1 MNRKQCRNTR
11 REIDEL
17 ESGQQPG
24 EQASAH
30 LAVCST
36 CRDFRDERADLRRL
50 VASLEPVVAP
60 ADFDMRL
67 RARIAGERQTDR
79 QQPFF
84 VGLIGTP
91 AIAAA
96 ALVVLVVGSIVWVA
110 QRKGDQS
117 PTVPTRETAVNP
129 GADPTVVQTK
139 TNSVEDNAVAPERG
153 ADLLAHNTGK
163 PSGPG
168 KGRPSIHRPASSR
181 DFNVSEARSIRQ
193 GDVDET
199 FVNAPSKPVVVSFQ
213 NERGTTRKISLPP
226 VSFGAQSLV
235 DNRVA
240 NYSPNSRIW

>member
-17 ESGQQPG
+17 EIGQQPG

-36 CRDFRDERADLRRL
+36 CRAFRDERADLRRV

-60 ADFDMRL
+60 ADFEMRL

-110 QRKGDQS
+110 QRKDQS
-117 PTVPTRETAVNP
+117 PMVPTAAVNP
-129 GADPTVVQTK
+129 GAGPTVAHKDTK
-139 TNSVEDNAVAPERG
+139 PLVENEATEPKHVDDMVAEGGERLS
-153 ADLLAHNTGK
+153 A
-163 PSGPG
+163 PG
-168 KGRPSIHRPASSR
+168 KGRPSIRGSSR
-181 DFNVSEARSIRQ
+181 DFSVTEARSIKQ
-193 GDVDET
+193 SDMDEA

-235 DNRVA
+235 DNRTPVS
-240 NYSPNSRIW
+240 YSANSRIW

>member
-24 EQASAH
+24 EQALAH

-50 VASLEPVVAP
+50 VASIEPVVAP

-67 RARIAGERQTDR
+67 RARIASERQTDR
-79 QQPFF
+79 EPFF
-84 VGLIGTP
+84 SRLIGTP

-110 QRKGDQS
+110 QRRVDQS
-117 PTVPTRETAVNP
+117 TTVATKDSTVNP
-129 GADPTVVQTK
+129 GAGQ
-139 TNSVEDNAVAPERG
+139 AVAHNDTKPLVENDG
-153 ADLLAHNTGK
+153 TEPKHMDDVVADGGQRLSA
-163 PSGPG
+163 SG
-168 KGRPSIHRPASSR
+168 KGRPSIRGTGSR
-181 DFNVSEARSIRQ
+181 DLSVIEAPLIRQ

-226 VSFGAQSLV
+226 VSFGAQSVV

>member
-1 MNRKQCRNTR
+1 MNRKQCRDTR

-24 EQASAH
+24 EQAAAH

-36 CRDFRDERADLRRL
+36 CRDFCDERADLRRL

-60 ADFDMRL
+60 TDFDMRL
-67 RARIAGERQTDR
+67 RARIAGESQTDR
-79 QQPFF
+79 QPFF

-110 QRKGDQS
+110 QRKGLQS
-117 PTVPTRETAVNP
+117 PMVPTREAAVNP
-129 GADPTVVQTK
+129 GAGPTVVQTK
-139 TNSVEDNAVAPERG
+139 TNSVEDNAVAPGRG
-153 ADLLAHNTGK
+153 ADLLADNGGK

-168 KGRPSIHRPASSR
+168 KSRPSIRGTGSSR
-181 DFNVSEARSIRQ
+181 DFNVTEARAIRQ
-193 GDVDET
+193 GDVDEA

>member
-1 MNRKQCRNTR
+1 MNRKCRNTR

-110 QRKGDQS
+110 QRRGDQS
-117 PTVPTRETAVNP
+117 STVATKDSTVNP
-129 GADPTVVQTK
+129 GADQ
-139 TNSVEDNAVAPERG
+139 AA
-153 ADLLAHNTGK
+153 AHNETKPLVENEATGPK
-163 PSGPG
+163 HVDHVVADGGERLAAPG
-168 KGRPSIHRPASSR
+168 KGRPSIRGTGSTR
-181 DFNVSEARSIRQ
+181 DFNLGEAPLIRQ